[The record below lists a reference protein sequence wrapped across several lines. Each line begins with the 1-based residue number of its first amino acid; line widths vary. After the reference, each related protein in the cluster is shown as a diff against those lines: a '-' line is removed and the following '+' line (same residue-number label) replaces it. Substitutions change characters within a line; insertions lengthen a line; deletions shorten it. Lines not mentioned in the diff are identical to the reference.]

1 MNSRGSKILIK
12 IVNRIPHSLLVKFGY
27 SKLGSKIVNVVKKTK
42 SKTVHEIPFGVK
54 IFVDLTN
61 PRTWDLIEGKDP
73 EKKVKK
79 IFLLSQKFKIILI
92 TQQMN

>member
-73 EKKVKK
+73 EKK
-79 IFLLSQKFKIILI
+79 S
-92 TQQMN
+92 